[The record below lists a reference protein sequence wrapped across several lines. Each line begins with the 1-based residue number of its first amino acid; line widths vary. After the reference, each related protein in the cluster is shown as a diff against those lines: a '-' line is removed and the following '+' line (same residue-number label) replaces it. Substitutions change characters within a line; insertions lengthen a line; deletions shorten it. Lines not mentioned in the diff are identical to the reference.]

1 MSGDIEDFLRRAAE
15 RRQQRQAGKAPAPPV
30 ARQRPEYSDASRER
44 NVSRRDEDDDL
55 DDVLP
60 AEAIEEPL
68 SRRIAELKRKQ
79 AEAQSTRSVGRE
91 SSVGRNSP
99 QTQNRNAPPAQIR
112 GSNSR
117 GAEPKEPRRA
127 AAKAD
132 DPIATI
138 APAKSYA
145 APPPA
150 STTVGVGIPELLR
163 MLQTPHGLRNAILIR
178 EILERPEHRW

>member
-15 RRQQRQAGKAPAPPV
+15 RRQQRQAAKAPPAPV
-30 ARQRPEYSDASRER
+30 ARQRPEYSDSRSER
-44 NVSRRDEDDDL
+44 YVSRRDEDDDSV
-55 DDVLP
+55 DVVP
-60 AEAIEEPL
+60 VEAIEEPL

-79 AEAQSTRSVGRE
+79 AAAQSNRSVGRE

-99 QTQNRNAPPAQIR
+99 PNQSRNAPPAQIR
-112 GSNSR
+112 GSGSR
-117 GAEPKEPRRA
+117 GDEPQQSGQATARAE
-127 AAKAD
+127 D
-132 DPIATI
+132 LIATI

-163 MLQTPHGLRNAILIR
+163 MLQTPHGLRNAMLIR
-178 EILERPEHRW
+178 EILDRPEHRW